1 MATSEAWNH
10 EVRGKEEV
18 TAFRSSTA
26 ETGGRKPTSIRW
38 KVEAETACSLSA
50 TCRGLARAQG
60 TAIFEASQDW

>member
-10 EVRGKEEV
+10 GVRGKEEV

-38 KVEAETACSLSA
+38 EVEE
-50 TCRGLARAQG
+50 GLPAVPARHVEGWQEPKCG
-60 TAIFEASQDW
+60 DL